1 MALLFLSL
9 VIILMLFATQG
20 VRDFGNELFKDANI
34 TIHPVGEKIQL

>member
-20 VRDFGNELFKDANI
+20 VKDFGDNLFKNANI
-34 TIHPVGEKIQL
+34 TIHPLGEKIKL